1 MLILGNPVS
10 VFLQLVIKT
19 TWRVPFNG
27 MSDSFYW
34 VDRSLQNDCFFL
46 GIKGY
51 FICQRKDQHL
61 PLKYKLHAWS
71 DGFMFWTI

>member
-1 MLILGNPVS
+1 MQKQKTVWDTMLILGNPVS

-27 MSDSFYW
+27 MSDGCYW
-34 VDRSLQNDCFFL
+34 VERSLQSDCFFL

-51 FICQRKDQHL
+51 FICQRKTS
-61 PLKYKLHAWS
+61 AFTS
-71 DGFMFWTI
+71 EI